1 MKLSALALA
10 AALGVVPALATAQ
23 VSVSAAPS
31 ANPVSDALRMSAQRY
46 ARNLTAAVALFPQGK
61 FVYKPTAAQMSVG
74 DIVVHLIE
82 GNDQLCGNLGGMPA
96 PQRAALTAGA
106 PKEQL
111 LARLRETFQFC
122 DQALA
127 NVSDT
132 KLADQVPFS
141 GGRQVS
147 RANLVLVTVGDWAD
161 HYSQLAI
168 YLRLNDMLPP
178 TARRQT
184 GE

>member
-1 MKLSALALA
+1 MKLPAFALA
-10 AALGVVPALATAQ
+10 AAVGALPALAAAQ
-23 VSVSAAPS
+23 AAAPS

-46 ARNLTAAVALFPQGK
+46 ARNLTAAAEMFPEDK
-61 FVYKPTAAQMSVG
+61 YVYKPTAAQMSVG

-82 GNDQLCGNLGGMPA
+82 GNDQLCGVLGGTPA
-96 PQRAALTAGA
+96 PQRTALAASA
-106 PKEQL
+106 PKDQL

-127 NVSDT
+127 NVTDA
-132 KLADQVPFS
+132 KLADQVPSF

-147 RANLVLVTVGDWAD
+147 RATLVLVTVGDWAD

-168 YLRLNDMLPP
+168 YLRLNNMLPP
-178 TARRQT
+178 TARRIPQ
-184 GE
+184 

>member
-1 MKLSALALA
+1 MKFSAFALATALGVLPALA
-10 AALGVVPALATAQ
+10 AAQAAP
-23 VSVSAAPS
+23 SAPS
-31 ANPVSDALRMSAQRY
+31 ANPVSDALRSSAQRY
-46 ARNLTAAVALFPQGK
+46 ARNLTAAAETFPQDK
-61 FVYKPTAAQMSVG
+61 YVYKPTDAQMSVG

-82 GNDQLCGNLGGMPA
+82 GNDQLCGTLGGAPA
-96 PQRAALTAGA
+96 AQRTALGAGA
-106 PKEQL
+106 PKDQL

-127 NVSDT
+127 NVTDA
-132 KLADQVPFS
+132 KLSDQVPFF
-141 GGRQVS
+141 GGRQTS

-168 YLRLNDMLPP
+168 YLRLNSMVPP

-184 GE
+184 GM